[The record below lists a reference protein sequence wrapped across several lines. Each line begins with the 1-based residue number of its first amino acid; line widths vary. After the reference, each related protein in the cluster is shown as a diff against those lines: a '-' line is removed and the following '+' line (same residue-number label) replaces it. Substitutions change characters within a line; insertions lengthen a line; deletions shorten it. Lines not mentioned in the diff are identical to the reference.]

1 MRRTLCALLG
11 GAFLASTAA
20 LTQSNAQEF
29 SASELDFPPI
39 SFKLIGPSAG
49 SPPWHLVK
57 AFWEPMVEKTQGKVV
72 PRVQNMNELGLK
84 GPETWR
90 MAKLGVAEMVNAA
103 MGYSSGDIPENDGID
118 IAGLALDL
126 EMLRKSVDAYM
137 PSLVKLYRERAG
149 IELIGIWPLAAQ
161 VIWCAVPIS
170 GLADMQGKKTRV
182 SGAAPA
188 EFIEA
193 IGGVPTTISF
203 PEVVPSLQRK
213 VIDCAVTGTVAGNVA
228 KWTEVTTHLYPLVLG
243 WGLEGIYVNK
253 KWWDGLHPKARTF
266 LQART
271 DELVALG
278 WQQAD
283 VGTNNGIWCTTG
295 DSRCD
300 PDVVVP
306 IPLDRLNHTLVPV
319 TEAAKK
325 KTLELVE
332 KVALPKFA
340 ARCGKACIDNWN
352 QTVGKVFGVTANMP

>member
-1 MRRTLCALLG
+1 
-11 GAFLASTAA
+11 
-20 LTQSNAQEF
+20 
-29 SASELDFPPI
+29 
-39 SFKLIGPSAG
+39 
-49 SPPWHLVK
+49 
-57 AFWEPMVEKTQGKVV
+57 MVEETGGKVV

-103 MGYSSGDIPENDGID
+103 MGYSSGDVPENDGMD

-126 EMLRKSVDAYM
+126 KTLRESVNAYQ
-137 PSLVKLYRERAG
+137 PSLKELYRERAG
-149 IELIGIWPLAAQ
+149 IELVGIWPLAAQ
-161 VIWCAVPIS
+161 VIWCAVPIN
-170 GLADMQGKKTRV
+170 GLADMRGKKTRV

-228 KWTEVTTHLYPLVLG
+228 KWTEVTTHLYPLVIG

-253 KWWDGLHPKARTF
+253 KWWDGLNPKARTF
-266 LQART
+266 LQARA
-271 DELVALG
+271 DELVELG

-295 DSRCD
+295 DDRCN
-300 PDVVVP
+300 PDAVVP
-306 IPLDRLNHTLVPV
+306 IPLDKLNHTLVPV
-319 TEAAKK
+319 TEADKK
-325 KTLELVE
+325 ARLKLVE
-332 KVALPKFA
+332 KAALPKFA

-352 QTVGKVFGVTANMP
+352 KTVGKVYGVTAKMP